1 MSAVPP
7 SAGDA
12 QAAAVSDIPSLDRLL
27 NADALRPA
35 LDAHGRTQVVA
46 AMRQDL
52 DALRQR
58 ALQGGL
64 TRAELDA
71 AAVAGRVDAA
81 LARATAPRLRAVHN
95 LTGTVLHTN
104 LGRALLPDEAVAS
117 VLRALTSPAN
127 LEFDLDTGGR
137 GDRDDLVEG
146 LLRELTGAE
155 AATVVNNNAAAVLL
169 MLNAL
174 ADRREVVVS
183 RGELVEI
190 GGAFRIPDIMKR
202 AGAKLVEVGTT
213 NRTHA
218 ADYENAIGPR
228 TAMLMK
234 VHCSNYA
241 VTGFT
246 KSVSVAEV
254 AAMAHA
260 RGLPATVDLGSGTL
274 VDLAQFGLPKEDTVR
289 ETIAAGADLVTFSG
303 DKLLGGPQAGLL
315 VGRADLIRKIKK
327 NPLKRALRVGKLTLA
342 ALEPVLALYRAPEFL
357 ADRLTTLRLL
367 TRPQREIQALA
378 ERLRGALAHAAGSA
392 FEVEAVPMYS
402 QIGSGALPVDQL
414 PSYGLAARHRG
425 PGRPGRHLDR
435 LEAALRGLPV
445 PVIGR
450 IADDALW
457 LDLRCLEARD
467 EAAFA
472 AQLAEPSCDR
482 RHRGPYRPRQ
492 DHAGARPDGRG
503 HRPPQGRKGARHLH
517 RAGLC
522 LHAAGQWRR
531 AGLHR
536 RARPRET
543 GAHHGGRRQRH

>member
-1 MSAVPP
+1 MSE
-7 SAGDA
+7 SDAG
-12 QAAAVSDIPSLDRLL
+12 AAVSDIPSLDRLL
-27 NADALRPA
+27 NADVMAAALA
-35 LDAHGRTQVVA
+35 GHGRSQVVA
-46 AMRQDL
+46 ALRKDL
-52 DALRQR
+52 GALRER
-58 ALQGGL
+58 ALAGAL
-64 TRAELDA
+64 PKAELEPCAIA
-71 AAVAGRVDAA
+71 ARVEDG
-81 LARATAPRLRAVHN
+81 LARAAQPRLRAVYN

-117 VLRALTSPAN
+117 VLRALSAPAN
-127 LEFDLDTGGR
+127 LEFDLDSGGR
-137 GDRDDLVEG
+137 GDRDELIDE
-146 LLRELTGAE
+146 LLCELTGAE

-218 ADYENAIGPR
+218 TDYESAIGPR

-254 AAMAHA
+254 AALAHA

-274 VDLAQFGLPKEDTVR
+274 VDLTQFGLPREDTVR
-289 ETIAAGADLVTFSG
+289 ETIEAGADLVTFSG

-357 ADRLTTLRLL
+357 AQRLTTLRLL
-367 TRPQREIQALA
+367 TRPQRDIQPQA
-378 ERLRGALAHAAGSA
+378 ERLRGVVAHAAGPA
-392 FEVEAVPMYS
+392 YAVEAVPMFS

-414 PSYGLAARHRG
+414 PSYGLALRHTG
-425 PGRPGRHLDR
+425 GGRPGRHLDK
-435 LEAALRGLPV
+435 LEARLRGLPV

-457 LDLRCLEARD
+457 LDLRCLEAAH
-467 EAAFA
+467 EAAFV
-472 AQLAEPSCDR
+472 AQLAEPL
-482 RHRGPYRPRQ
+482 
-492 DHAGARPDGRG
+492 A
-503 HRPPQGRKGARHLH
+503 
-517 RAGLC
+517 
-522 LHAAGQWRR
+522 
-531 AGLHR
+531 
-536 RARPRET
+536 
-543 GAHHGGRRQRH
+543 

>member
-1 MSAVPP
+1 MPKSGP
-7 SAGDA
+7 G
-12 QAAAVSDIPSLDRLL
+12 AAVSEIPSLDRLL
-27 NADALRPA
+27 NAQALAPA
-35 LDAHGRTQVVA
+35 LAEHGRSQVVA
-46 AMRQDL
+46 ALRKDL
-52 DALRQR
+52 AALRER
-58 ALQGGL
+58 ALAGGL
-64 TRAELDA
+64 PKAELDE
-71 AAVAGRVDAA
+71 AAVAARVAGE
-81 LARATAPRLRAVHN
+81 LASRARPRLRAVYN

-117 VLRALTSPAN
+117 VLRALSSPAN
-127 LEFDLDTGGR
+127 LEFDLDSGGR
-137 GDRDDLVEG
+137 GDRDDLIDE
-146 LLRELTGAE
+146 LLCELTGAE

-202 AGAKLVEVGTT
+202 AGAKLIEVGTT

-218 ADYENAIGPR
+218 ADYESAIGAR

-246 KSVSVAEV
+246 KSVGVAEV

-274 VDLAQFGLPKEDTVR
+274 VDLTQFGLPREDTVR
-289 ETIAAGADLVTFSG
+289 ETIEAGAALVTFSG
-303 DKLLGGPQAGLL
+303 DTLLGGPPAGLL

-342 ALEPVLALYRAPEFL
+342 ALEPVLGLYRAPEFL
-357 ADRLTTLRLL
+357 AQRLTTLRLL
-367 TRPQREIQALA
+367 TRPQRDIQPQA
-378 ERLRGALAHAAGSA
+378 ERLRGALAHAAGPQYA
-392 FEVEAVPMYS
+392 VEAVPMFS

-414 PSYGLAARHRG
+414 PSYGLEVRYAG
-425 PGRPGRHLDR
+425 KGRPGRHLDK
-435 LEAALRGLPV
+435 LEARLRGLPV

-457 LDLRCLEARD
+457 LDLRCLEAAH
-467 EAAFA
+467 EADFA
-472 AQLAEPSCDR
+472 AQLTEPL
-482 RHRGPYRPRQ
+482 
-492 DHAGARPDGRG
+492 A
-503 HRPPQGRKGARHLH
+503 
-517 RAGLC
+517 
-522 LHAAGQWRR
+522 
-531 AGLHR
+531 
-536 RARPRET
+536 
-543 GAHHGGRRQRH
+543 

>member
-155 AATVVNNNAAAVLL
+155 AATVVSNNNAAAVLL

-274 VDLAQFGLPKEDTVR
+274 VDLAQFGLPKDTVR

-315 VGRADLIRKIKK
+315 VSRADLIRKIKK

-402 QIGSGALPVDQL
+402 QIGSGAPVDQL

-425 PGRPGRHLDR
+425 PGRPGRHLDG
-435 LEAALRGLPV
+435 EAALRGLPV

-472 AQLAEPSCDR
+472 AQLAEPI
-482 RHRGPYRPRQ
+482 
-492 DHAGARPDGRG
+492 
-503 HRPPQGRKGARHLH
+503 L
-517 RAGLC
+517 
-522 LHAAGQWRR
+522 
-531 AGLHR
+531 
-536 RARPRET
+536 
-543 GAHHGGRRQRH
+543 